1 MKPTQLVWLLA
12 AALLACKGPKKMADP
27 NAKLVQLETA
37 GCRGFCPIYR
47 LTFWQNG
54 KAEFEGIQ
62 FTAQT
67 GLRNFTLDPT
77 ELAGLQQLVAETN
90 LWQYPDRF
98 QSTVADAPSATLTV
112 WDGPKTKSTLGSI
125 DRPQPLLALEAH
137 LKSLAEKHGLQVRRG
152 VAPNE
157 PAPGTR
163 AEILL
168 QLKDDVNAGNWL
180 QQFEDFRLRL
190 VRRIPPNNTW
200 VVAYDRSQ
208 IEEPALLDLLKN
220 MDGCLNAQPNKLAND
235 RN

>member
-12 AALLACKGPKKMADP
+12 AALFACKGPKKMADP
-27 NAKLVQLETA
+27 NAKLVQLETV

-54 KAEFEGIQ
+54 KTEFEGIQ

-67 GLRNFTLDPT
+67 GLRNFTLDPA

-98 QSTVADAPSATLTV
+98 QSTVVDAPSATLTV
-112 WDGPKTKSTLGSI
+112 WDGAKTKSTLGSI

-137 LKSLAEKHGLQVRRG
+137 LKSLAEKHGLQARRG
-152 VAPNE
+152 VDPNE

-163 AEILL
+163 AEILV

-180 QQFEDFRLRL
+180 QQFEDLRLRL

-200 VVAYDRSQ
+200 VVAYDRAQ
-208 IEEPALLDLLKN
+208 IEETALLDLLKG